1 MGQYG
6 YGDYWF
12 ILSFLGWGIK
22 FFTVIWWKLV
32 LSKEW
37 VVIVKKM
44 KKGGYR
50 KKESKWFH
58 KKMKEISAKGPTDR
72 GATLLRKNYNPW
84 NDWTRRHP
92 WNDWTRRQV
101 EKKVKKKKEKRL
113 GREEIDE
120 NIFFSFSYNFS
131 LHNDSSKSHSKGW
144 DDTSLSKA
152 IRRLLA
158 TIISSNWLEWL
169 DAGLAAPS
177 LCN

>member
-1 MGQYG
+1 M
-6 YGDYWF
+6 
-12 ILSFLGWGIK
+12 
-22 FFTVIWWKLV
+22 VM
-32 LSKEW
+32 
-37 VVIVKKM
+37 VKKI
-44 KKGGYR
+44 KKGGYL

-58 KKMKEISAKGPTDR
+58 KKMNEIWAKGPTDR
-72 GATLLRKNYNPW
+72 GATLLRKNY
-84 NDWTRRHP
+84 HP

-131 LHNDSSKSHSKGW
+131 LHNDSSKSYSKGW

-158 TIISSNWLEWL
+158 EIISSNWLEWL